1 MINYNKNNIIF
12 LFFALLFIFDL
23 EILLIYP
30 YSVSAYTN
38 ETYGLITMLIFF
50 LILTAGFAFEL
61 GKNALNIDSRQL
73 LSVLKKWI
81 KTIISISGIKLLNW
95 SVYFLYS
102 ILFFFSFII
111 YSTIIVIILFK
122 KGLID
127 LSFLHN
133 YSDIFLPLYMNSEP
147 LDFYPEYKQIN
158 NLQEIFSV
166 KQHLFNIKKI

>member
-1 MINYNKNNIIF
+1 MFFF
-12 LFFALLFIFDL
+12 LFVCIVAILFLAINLILAPRSPYSEKMSVFECGFHSFLQTRIPFNISFFLYGLLFLIFDL

-81 KTIISISGIKLLNW
+81 KTIISISGIKLLN
-95 SVYFLYS
+95 
-102 ILFFFSFII
+102 
-111 YSTIIVIILFK
+111 
-122 KGLID
+122 
-127 LSFLHN
+127 
-133 YSDIFLPLYMNSEP
+133 
-147 LDFYPEYKQIN
+147 
-158 NLQEIFSV
+158 
-166 KQHLFNIKKI
+166 

>member
-1 MINYNKNNIIF
+1 MISIF
-12 LFFALLFIFDL
+12 LSLFFALLFIFDL

-81 KTIISISGIKLLNW
+81 KTIISISGIKLLN
-95 SVYFLYS
+95 
-102 ILFFFSFII
+102 
-111 YSTIIVIILFK
+111 
-122 KGLID
+122 
-127 LSFLHN
+127 
-133 YSDIFLPLYMNSEP
+133 
-147 LDFYPEYKQIN
+147 
-158 NLQEIFSV
+158 
-166 KQHLFNIKKI
+166 